1 MKLPDF
7 LVVGAQKSGT
17 TTLFVLLS
25 KHPRIF
31 MPARKEVQFFSSP
44 MLYPKGL
51 DWYAEEFFSACP
63 EGHLAGEV
71 SPQYMYSTEIARR
84 VHDGLPQAKII
95 AILRDPIDRAWSHYQ
110 MTRRREQETRPVQ
123 DAFAAALTTDE
134 TNTDAPETGRY
145 FQFGDYERVLSE
157 YLSLYGCEN
166 MLILF
171 QEELDKDPETV
182 MCKVCGFLG
191 IQEVIP
197 ENVGVRVHQSGD
209 VRFKALSRLTKEDNL
224 ARRVLRAFV
233 PRRLRPTIVFWT
245 EMFNIR
251 PAQQKAGMPPELRDD
266 YAPFVQRQVGFLERE
281 FGVTPPWR
289 VGAGSD
295 LGAGTVSAQDEQ
307 PT

>member
-84 VHDGLPQAKII
+84 VHDGLPGARII
-95 AILRDPIDRAWSHYQ
+95 AILREPIDRAWSHYR
-110 MTRRREQETRPVQ
+110 MACRREQEDRPPTE
-123 DAFAAALTTDE
+123 AFAAARATDE
-134 TNTDAPETGRY
+134 SDTGAPETARY
-145 FQFGDYERVLSE
+145 LQFSDYERVLSE
-157 YLSLYGCEN
+157 YLRLYGRDR

-171 QEELDKDPETV
+171 QEDLDIRPEAV
-182 MCKVCGFLG
+182 MRQVCGFLG
-191 IQEVIP
+191 IDAVIP

-209 VRFKALSRLTKEDNL
+209 VRFKALSKLTESDNI

-233 PRRLRPTIVFWT
+233 PRRLRPTLVFWT

-251 PAQQKAGMPPELRDD
+251 PVKAEGVPEELRRAHGDF
-266 YAPFVQRQVGFLERE
+266 ARRQAAFLRRE
-281 FGVTPPWR
+281 FGLTPPWPS
-289 VGAGSD
+289 GAGPRP
-295 LGAGTVSAQDEQ
+295 DE
-307 PT
+307 T